1 MDENNLF
8 EKDNEK
14 MADTVENT
22 ENTENT
28 EIAEDTEPVL
38 EDGEKNVAILGD
50 EPTEDSSEEPA
61 DEDFSQDT
69 DENGE
74 GEESADG
81 TDDESETAADD
92 EIVDTENVAKS
103 VAIIEETPKKS
114 KKGLILAIVL
124 IIIVVALGAYIAYN
138 SLGNKYNK
146 MGYLDV
152 EGETIEDI
160 CQQMNMTLEDFKEQ
174 YQLPEDMPADTYS
187 NAASNLI
194 PIKVFVEMYN
204 TDFATFKESFHLP
217 DTTSPSKPTNIL
229 GKIKSIF
236 VQDKP
241 VEITE
246 DTPIGVAQDEVE
258 LKYLVGEENIDK
270 LKELYGFGDEVTGET
285 KYKEVRPAM
294 EKYSIKERLQQEKEA
309 AQKDSEENTEDQNT
323 ENTDNADNATDTA
336 DNADTAQEGTD
347 AQSTDTAAT
356 DSTAESDDS
365 NSAE

>member
-8 EKDNEK
+8 ENGNGETTD
-14 MADTVENT
+14 ENT
-22 ENTENT
+22 ENMQFVPENEEET
-28 EIAEDTEPVL
+28 VSIV
-38 EDGEKNVAILGD
+38 GD
-50 EPTEDSSEEPA
+50 EPTEDGSEEPA
-61 DEDFSQDT
+61 DEDFSQDI

-74 GEESADG
+74 GEESAED
-81 TDDESETAADD
+81 TDDESEAEADD
-92 EIVDTENVAKS
+92 EIVDTE
-103 VAIIEETPKKS
+103 AIFEETPKKS

-124 IIIVVALGAYIAYN
+124 IIIVAALGAYIAYN

-174 YQLPEDMPADTYS
+174 YQLPEDMPANTYS

-229 GKIKSIF
+229 GKIKSVF

-323 ENTDNADNATDTA
+323 ENTDTA
-336 DNADTAQEGTD
+336 DNADNADTTQEGTD
-347 AQSTDTAAT
+347 AQRTDTAAT

>member
-8 EKDNEK
+8 ENGNGETTD
-14 MADTVENT
+14 ENT
-22 ENTENT
+22 ENTENMQFVPENEEET
-28 EIAEDTEPVL
+28 VSIV
-38 EDGEKNVAILGD
+38 GD

-74 GEESADG
+74 GEESAEG
-81 TDDESETAADD
+81 TDDESEAAADD
-92 EIVDTENVAKS
+92 EIVDTE
-103 VAIIEETPKKS
+103 AIFEETPKKS

-124 IIIVVALGAYIAYN
+124 IIIVAALGAYIAYN

-174 YQLPEDMPADTYS
+174 YQLPEDMPANTYS

-229 GKIKSIF
+229 EKIKSVF

-285 KYKEVRPAM
+285 KYKEVRLAM

-323 ENTDNADNATDTA
+323 ENTDTA
-336 DNADTAQEGTD
+336 DNADNADTTQEETD

>member
-8 EKDNEK
+8 ENGNGETTD
-14 MADTVENT
+14 ENT
-22 ENTENT
+22 ENTENMQFVPENEEET
-28 EIAEDTEPVL
+28 VSIV
-38 EDGEKNVAILGD
+38 GD

-74 GEESADG
+74 GEESTEG
-81 TDDESETAADD
+81 TDDESEAAADD
-92 EIVDTENVAKS
+92 EIVDTE
-103 VAIIEETPKKS
+103 AIFEETPKKS

-124 IIIVVALGAYIAYN
+124 IIIVAALGAYIAYN

-174 YQLPEDMPADTYS
+174 YQLPEDMPANTYS

-229 GKIKSIF
+229 GKIKSVF

-285 KYKEVRPAM
+285 KYKEVRLAM

-323 ENTDNADNATDTA
+323 ENTDTA
-336 DNADTAQEGTD
+336 DNADNADTTQEGTD

>member
-8 EKDNEK
+8 GNGNGETTD
-14 MADTVENT
+14 ENT
-22 ENTENT
+22 ENTENMQFVPENEEET
-28 EIAEDTEPVL
+28 VSIV
-38 EDGEKNVAILGD
+38 GD

-74 GEESADG
+74 GEESAEG
-81 TDDESETAADD
+81 TDDESEAASDD
-92 EIVDTENVAKS
+92 EIVDTE
-103 VAIIEETPKKS
+103 AIFEETPKKS

-124 IIIVVALGAYIAYN
+124 IIIVAALGAYIAYN

-174 YQLPEDMPADTYS
+174 YQLPEDMPANTYS

-229 GKIKSIF
+229 GKIKSVF

-285 KYKEVRPAM
+285 KYKEVRLAM

-323 ENTDNADNATDTA
+323 ENTDTA
-336 DNADTAQEGTD
+336 DNADNADTTQEGTD